1 MTKKQLIEAIEAYA
15 AAKATGNMNLLQM
28 SAHALKSALD
38 ELPEELGAPDP
49 APAEPPTPES
59 P

>member
-1 MTKKQLIEAIEAYA
+1 MLTKKTLIEAIEAYA
-15 AAKATGNMNLLQM
+15 AAKATGNLNLLQM

-38 ELPEELGAPDP
+38 ELPEEIN
-49 APAEPPTPES
+49 APACEPPTVES

>member
-1 MTKKQLIEAIEAYA
+1 MLTKKTLIAAIEAYA
-15 AAKATGNMNLLQM
+15 AAKATGNIDLLQM

-38 ELPEELGAPDP
+38 ELPEELGQPEAQLQPV
-49 APAEPPTPES
+49 ES